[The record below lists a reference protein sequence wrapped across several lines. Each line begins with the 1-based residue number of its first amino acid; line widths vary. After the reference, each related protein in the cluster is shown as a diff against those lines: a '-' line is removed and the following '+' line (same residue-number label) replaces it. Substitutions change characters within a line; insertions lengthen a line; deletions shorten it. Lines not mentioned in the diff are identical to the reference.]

1 MSATHTSDANGI
13 LVRAWR
19 FLHKP
24 WHEKTGSLINRWS
37 SLRFQ
42 FARSFLNI
50 RMPVRLPFGA
60 WWLPR
65 KDNLG
70 EPLLAGTFETN
81 EIAFVGGFL
90 QPGMTVLDL
99 GAHHGVYTILASK
112 RVAPG
117 GRVFAFEPSPR
128 ERRTLRL
135 HVMLNLCWNVTIQDL
150 ALGNENTTANLFVV
164 EGSQTGCN
172 SLRPPE
178 VFCGTSRVRV
188 CVTRLDDWLDSQKL
202 DQVDFIKLDVEGAE
216 RDVLQGAERLLDRK
230 PRPVILAEIQDVRTK
245 PWGYR
250 AKEIIQHLSYKGY
263 KWLRPTTDGSL
274 RDLDTSL
281 DEYEGNFVAVPEERL
296 GQVRERNE
304 NGSRS

>member
-128 ERRTLRL
+128 K
-135 HVMLNLCWNVTIQDL
+135 
-150 ALGNENTTANLFVV
+150 ENA
-164 EGSQTGCN
+164 
-172 SLRPPE
+172 PPA
-178 VFCGTSRVRV
+178 R
-188 CVTRLDDWLDSQKL
+188 
-202 DQVDFIKLDVEGAE
+202 DVESMLE
-216 RDVLQGAERLLDRK
+216 RDYSRLSARQRK
-230 PRPVILAEIQDVRTK
+230 
-245 PWGYR
+245 Y
-250 AKEIIQHLSYKGY
+250 
-263 KWLRPTTDGSL
+263 DGQSI
-274 RDLDTSL
+274 RC
-281 DEYEGNFVAVPEERL
+281 R
-296 GQVRERNE
+296 R
-304 NGSRS
+304 